1 MNVIKRICLL
11 IACGV
16 LLMSCAQSGM
26 QDDGLYGYLTL
37 DVTDDLKDLVQMKS
51 SSSGQLVYRV
61 DIYDSDEVLVKS
73 FADHNEAMAQPIPL
87 LMDRYKVHA
96 INGEY
101 KTAFNAPC
109 FDDQENV
116 RVYPE
121 KPASVDLVC
130 NLSQVKFSV
139 HFPEDDDFKNSF
151 SKYELI
157 VSNGTDELIFSSAPV
172 AENPT
177 YGGFADTAY
186 LKVPEDGILKYTLSM
201 LNKDGAH
208 YSSVAQI
215 ESVGRA
221 EHYHLDFKVGEREDI
236 EGALVLDILLD
247 GEFSQQI
254 EHDVMLNFD
263 KTRMPSYTVNA
274 EFDPSTAIYPYENVT
289 PKVFTFTAERGIRHL
304 YIYHL
309 DSDLL
314 EVGLPQNVDL
324 VGATAEEI
332 AILSGLGI
340 KANALTAG
348 AVSAEIDI
356 TGFVGTLPVC
366 ETGQTYSLSL
376 SLIDEYDRFTACD
389 MEFAI
394 VSDIAAETG
403 TVFPWSSFAILK
415 GRYFTSTAP
424 DGLTFQYKKK
434 SDDETSWVEVDKS
447 LIEVNPS
454 DYTFSCLLNGLA
466 VNTEY
471 VFRAT
476 SDKDKLDGKTA
487 TSVSFRTFASEGT
500 LYNLSFDD
508 WMMGDGSNYRY
519 SRGES
524 SYSKNAH
531 FPTSSLSN
539 FVWDTANGGTASL
552 GSLGGNPTTPESNIV
567 VSGKAARLESQEI
580 ASNFAAGNI
589 YTGHFGKATL
599 SPVGAQLDWGYPFES
614 RPLALRGWFRYEPKA
629 INKGS
634 YVPHGQPDICQIQ
647 IFLTNWN
654 KVFEIDTGTKTFVDV
669 SEKNQS
675 IIAYGVH
682 YCNENTTQKPGNRNG
697 YIEFTIPLEY
707 RNMNQPKYIV
717 ISGAASRYGDYF
729 TGGLGSVL
737 YLDEFELIYDPSELP
752 EGMLDK
758 VMSKVL

>member
-247 GEFSQQI
+247 GHERACFQIIIPPIRHKIFNGRPRSWTQLHLIQNDQCFTYIQFGSIEVGQIHKQCIKIIQIMIKQINDFFWRTVEINQNVAFIFRFSKLFSNI
-254 EHDVMLNFD
+254 TLSD
-263 KTRMPSYTVNA
+263 TSGTVNQQSCTSGFFMFPIQ
-274 EFDPSTAIYPYENVT
+274 EFFIY
-289 PKVFTFTAERGIRHL
+289 
-304 YIYHL
+304 
-309 DSDLL
+309 
-314 EVGLPQNVDL
+314 
-324 VGATAEEI
+324 
-332 AILSGLGI
+332 
-340 KANALTAG
+340 
-348 AVSAEIDI
+348 
-356 TGFVGTLPVC
+356 
-366 ETGQTYSLSL
+366 
-376 SLIDEYDRFTACD
+376 
-389 MEFAI
+389 
-394 VSDIAAETG
+394 
-403 TVFPWSSFAILK
+403 
-415 GRYFTSTAP
+415 
-424 DGLTFQYKKK
+424 
-434 SDDETSWVEVDKS
+434 
-447 LIEVNPS
+447 
-454 DYTFSCLLNGLA
+454 
-466 VNTEY
+466 
-471 VFRAT
+471 
-476 SDKDKLDGKTA
+476 
-487 TSVSFRTFASEGT
+487 
-500 LYNLSFDD
+500 LSF
-508 WMMGDGSNYRY
+508 
-519 SRGES
+519 
-524 SYSKNAH
+524 H
-531 FPTSSLSN
+531 
-539 FVWDTANGGTASL
+539 
-552 GSLGGNPTTPESNIV
+552 
-567 VSGKAARLESQEI
+567 SQ
-580 ASNFAAGNI
+580 
-589 YTGHFGKATL
+589 
-599 SPVGAQLDWGYPFES
+599 SPS
-614 RPLALRGWFRYEPKA
+614 
-629 INKGS
+629 
-634 YVPHGQPDICQIQ
+634 
-647 IFLTNWN
+647 
-654 KVFEIDTGTKTFVDV
+654 
-669 SEKNQS
+669 
-675 IIAYGVH
+675 
-682 YCNENTTQKPGNRNG
+682 
-697 YIEFTIPLEY
+697 
-707 RNMNQPKYIV
+707 
-717 ISGAASRYGDYF
+717 
-729 TGGLGSVL
+729 
-737 YLDEFELIYDPSELP
+737 
-752 EGMLDK
+752 
-758 VMSKVL
+758 